1 MEILHHERGGQAF
14 VNLAL
19 FQDKSSFTEDQTDDA
34 VNEVQNIVAEY
45 DVFDEEQRS
54 GCTEE
59 PPTSPTVQQWRF
71 SGFFQG
77 QSSGSVSRLGSAALS
92 PSTPGLYRH
101 RSS

>member
-45 DVFDEEQRS
+45 DVFDEEQ
-54 GCTEE
+54 
-59 PPTSPTVQQWRF
+59 
-71 SGFFQG
+71 G